1 MFAEFKNTLRKLRG
15 GLIGWS
21 IGLVLYDLMM
31 SSFYSSIG
39 ELGDQMQELLE
50 SYPKEMM
57 AFFPS
62 MEEFASPVG
71 YLDTYFSSLMTI
83 IVGIFAVS
91 IFAKLIVGD
100 EEAGILDLVISHPI
114 SRSGLFWGRVFG
126 AISAIVIV
134 LIAAWLG
141 WVVPAESAGFEFTP
155 WEFFLPMLPLFGI
168 LVLFG
173 SAALLLSM
181 VLPAARLASGLSGAL
196 LVGNFL
202 LVGMS
207 ELNEDMKPVFDLTP
221 LRHYQGAQIINDPN
235 WGWLAGLV
243 GVSIGIFLIAWLV
256 FLRRDIRVGGEA
268 GWQFS
273 FKPRKKVS
281 QN

>member
-1 MFAEFKNTLRKLRG
+1 
-15 GLIGWS
+15 
-21 IGLVLYDLMM
+21 
-31 SSFYSSIG
+31 
-39 ELGDQMQELLE
+39 MQELLE

-91 IFAKLIVGD
+91 IFAKLIVG
-100 EEAGILDLVISHPI
+100 EEEKGILDLVIAHPV
-114 SRSGLFWGRVFG
+114 SRSSLFWGRVLG
-126 AISAIVIV
+126 AVSAIVFV
-134 LIAAWLG
+134 LVAAWLG
-141 WVVPAESAGFEFTP
+141 WVVPAESAGFEFTA

-173 SAALLLSM
+173 SLSLLMSM
-181 VLPAARLASGLSGAL
+181 VLPAVRLASGLSGAL

-207 ELNEDMKPVFDLTP
+207 ELNEDLKPVFDLTP
-221 LRHYQGAQIINDPN
+221 LKYYQGAQIINDPN
-235 WGWLAGLV
+235 WGWLFGLI
-243 GVSIGIFLIAWLV
+243 GVSLVFFLAAWMI

-273 FKPRKKVS
+273 IKPRNKITQS
-281 QN
+281 